1 MPMVTIDKVEYDTDN
16 LTEGAR
22 EQLASL
28 QVCEQKLQQLQ
39 MEIAMIQTA
48 RSAYAMALRE
58 EMPEGEENLSIE
70 EENVEH

>member
-1 MPMVTIDKVEYDTDN
+1 MVKIDEVEYDTEN
-16 LTEGAR
+16 LSDSAK

-28 QVCEQKLQQLQ
+28 QVCDQKLQQLQ

-48 RSAYAMALRE
+48 RTAYAMALRE
-58 EMPEGEENLSIE
+58 ELPVGEESLPKEE